1 MNLEYI
7 CNQAIKVIKEVAE
20 FIEQEKNNLKRETI
34 EHKGTHDFVTFVD
47 KAAENKLVDGFKNI
61 IPEAGFIAEEGTG
74 NNERNQYTWIIDP
87 IDGTTNYIHHLPPY
101 SISVA
106 LMHNQQIIMGIV
118 YEITLNECF
127 YSWQGSSAWLNGN
140 KISVSNQQEVKNSFI
155 ATGFPYINFE
165 RIEPYMKLLQYLMQ
179 NTPGVRRLGSAAVDL
194 AYVACGRFETFFEY
208 NLKPWDVA
216 AGAFIV
222 QQAGGMVTDF
232 RGGDDYIFGKEM
244 IATNGNIHQEFTKI
258 VNNFMNPKE

>member
-1 MNLEYI
+1 MNLENI
-7 CNQAIKVIKEVAE
+7 CNRAIKVIKEVAE

-47 KAAENKLVDGFKNI
+47 KAAENKLVDGFKKI

-74 NNERNQYTWIIDP
+74 NNELNRYIWIIDP

-127 YSWQGSSAWLNGN
+127 YSWQGSNAWLNGN
-140 KISVSNQQEVKNSFI
+140 KISVSNQQKVKNSFI

-194 AYVACGRFETFFEY
+194 AYVACGRFEAFFEY

-216 AGAFIV
+216 AGTFIV
-222 QQAGGMVTDF
+222 QQSGGMVTDF

-258 VNNFMNPKE
+258 VNDFMNP